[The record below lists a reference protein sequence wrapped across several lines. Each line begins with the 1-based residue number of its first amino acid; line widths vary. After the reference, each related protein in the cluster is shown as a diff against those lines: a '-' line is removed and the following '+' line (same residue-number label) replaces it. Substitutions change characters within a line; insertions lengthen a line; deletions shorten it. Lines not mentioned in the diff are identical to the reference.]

1 MNVRKERFVWVPL
14 LVLVLMIGLVSLNGC
29 KKSEPAASE
38 DHTGHGHAMTEVA
51 DTETADQKAK
61 EGEALIAKLGAEAK
75 EVIEQTTCPVM
86 GGKINKD
93 IFVEYKGRKVYLCCA
108 MCEGKF
114 KADPEKYISK
124 LPQFQ
129 K

>member
-1 MNVRKERFVWVPL
+1 MDVRKERFLWVPL
-14 LVLVLMIGLVSLNGC
+14 LVIVLMIGLVSLNGC
-29 KKSEPAASE
+29 KKSEPASSE
-38 DHTGHGHAMTEVA
+38 DHTGHEHAMAEVA
-51 DTETADQKAK
+51 DIETAVAK
-61 EGEALIAKLGAEAK
+61 T
-75 EVIEQTTCPVM
+75 IEQTTCPVM
-86 GGKINKD
+86 GGKIDKD
-93 IFVEYKGRKVYLCCA
+93 IFVEYKGQKVYLCCA

>member
-1 MNVRKERFVWVPL
+1 MNVRKERFVWVL
-14 LVLVLMIGLVSLNGC
+14 LLLLVLMIGLVSLNGC

-38 DHTGHGHAMTEVA
+38 DHTGHEHAMTEVA
-51 DTETADQKAK
+51 DTETADQK
-61 EGEALIAKLGAEAK
+61 GEALIAKLRAEVE

-86 GGKINKD
+86 GDKIDKD
-93 IFVEYKGRKVYLCCA
+93 IFVKYKGRKVYLCCA

>member
-1 MNVRKERFVWVPL
+1 MKTRKEKFLWVCL
-14 LVLVLMIGLVSLNGC
+14 LVLVLMIGLIWLNGC
-29 KKSEPAASE
+29 KKSEPSSE
-38 DHTGHGHAMTEVA
+38 VTAQDVQQ
-51 DTETADQKAK
+51 TADQKAK
-61 EGEALIAKLGAEAK
+61 EAEALIAKLSTEAK

-93 IFVEYKGRKVYLCCA
+93 IFAEYKGQKVYFCCA
-108 MCEGKF
+108 GCEDKF
-114 KADPEKYISK
+114 SADPEKYISK

>member
-1 MNVRKERFVWVPL
+1 MNVRKERFVWAPL

-29 KKSEPAASE
+29 KKSEPASE
-38 DHTGHGHAMTEVA
+38 V
-51 DTETADQKAK
+51 TAQDVQQTAAK

-86 GGKINKD
+86 GGKINKN
-93 IFVEYKGRKVYLCCA
+93 IFVEHKGRKVYFCCA
-108 MCEGKF
+108 GCEGKF